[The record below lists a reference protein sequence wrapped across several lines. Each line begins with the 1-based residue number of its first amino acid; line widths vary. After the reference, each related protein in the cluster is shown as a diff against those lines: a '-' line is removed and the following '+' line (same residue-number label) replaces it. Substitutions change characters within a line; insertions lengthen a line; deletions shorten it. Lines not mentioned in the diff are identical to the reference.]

1 MLFDI
6 DGVSDGIW
14 FDFQESTVDE
24 DGKITFLD
32 VAEGAGS
39 MCIRQADAE
48 FFDKLYKKTR
58 KKVVKIEPNRALRN
72 SLERIE
78 YTETLP
84 GKEGEEREALIDHWI
99 SDYKRFKKAN
109 GDEIPVTKENKIKL
123 MKIGS
128 VRRFVDECH
137 RRISSDGG
145 LIKEQIE
152 NL

>member
-78 YTETLP
+78 YTEILP
-84 GKEGEEREALIDHWI
+84 GKENEEREALIDHWI
-99 SDYKRFKKAN
+99 VDYKGLKKPGGA
-109 GDEIPVTKENKIKL
+109 EITVTKENKIKL
-123 MKIGS
+123 MKIAS

-145 LIKEQIE
+145 MVKEQIE